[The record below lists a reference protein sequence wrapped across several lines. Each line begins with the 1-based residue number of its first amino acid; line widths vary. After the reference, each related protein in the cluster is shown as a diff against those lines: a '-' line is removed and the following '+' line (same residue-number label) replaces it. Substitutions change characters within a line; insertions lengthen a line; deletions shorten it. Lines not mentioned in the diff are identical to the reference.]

1 MSAAFSPREEANFA
15 QLRTAMVEQQLRPRE
30 ICNPAVLAAMEAVPR
45 HQFIPPPWQERAYED
60 NAVPIDCGQTISQPY
75 IVALMSQLAEVGP
88 KSRVLDVG
96 AGSGY
101 QSAVLAEMG
110 SEVYAI
116 EILPQLADAAAERL
130 RLLGYRDVHLIQ
142 GDGYAGWPSA
152 APFDAILIAAAAP
165 RIPEPL
171 LEQLAVGGRLILPVG
186 DGAQVLQCVRKI
198 KAGEFRPRNVATVQF
213 VPMIGRIRE

>member
-1 MSAAFSPREEANFA
+1 MSDAFSPRDEAHYA
-15 QLRTAMVEQQLRPRE
+15 LQRTAMVQQQLRPRE
-30 ICNPAVLAAMEAVPR
+30 IRDPAVLAAMEAVPR
-45 HQFIPPPWQERAYED
+45 HCFLSPAWQDRAYED

-75 IVALMSQLAEVGP
+75 IVALMSQLAKIGSQ
-88 KSRVLDVG
+88 SRVLDVG

-110 SEVYAI
+110 AEVYAI
-116 EILPQLADAAAERL
+116 EILPELADAAAERL
-130 RLLGYRDVHLIQ
+130 RRLGYHDVHLRQ

-171 LEQLAVGGRLILPVG
+171 LQQLAVGGRLILPIG
-186 DGAQVLQCVRKI
+186 AGAQVLQCVRKI
-198 KAGEFRPRNVATVQF
+198 QADEFEARNVATVQF
-213 VPMIGRIRE
+213 VPMIGQIRQ